1 MGQASHKPIE
11 LSDQL
16 AGTDNFLEEVL
27 RGLSLSPKS
36 VPSKYFYDE
45 RGSILFDKICGLDEY
60 YPTRTEIGIM
70 RKNSREMAES
80 LGPGCAI
87 IEFGSGSGI
96 KIRLLLEHLME
107 PAAYV
112 PVDISREHLLRASE
126 ELAKD
131 FPGIH
136 VLPVCADFTASFEL
150 PPLTG
155 PAPLKAVYFPG
166 STIGNFVPGE
176 ARAFLRRTAR
186 ICGEGGG
193 LLIGVDLVKDTGVL
207 EAAYNDR
214 KGITRE
220 FNLNILNNINRELGG
235 DFRLDRFRHRAFFNS
250 AHSRIEMH
258 LESLEAQTVTLN
270 EHEIHFTRGETI
282 HTENSYKYS
291 LSGFADLAEEGGFTV
306 QRVWTDE
313 DRLFS
318 VQYLTAKPG

>member
-1 MGQASHKPIE
+1 MEQASHKPIE

-16 AGTDNFLEEVL
+16 AGSENFLEEVL

-36 VPSKYFYDE
+36 LPSKYFYDE
-45 RGSILFDKICGLDEY
+45 RGSMLFDKICGLDEY

-96 KIRLLLEHLME
+96 KIRLLLEHLMA

-112 PVDISREHLLRASE
+112 PVDISREHLLRASA

-131 FPGIH
+131 FPCIH
-136 VLPVCADFTASFEL
+136 VLPVCADFSASFEL
-150 PPLTG
+150 PPPTG
-155 PAPLKAVYFPG
+155 SAPRKAVYFPG
-166 STIGNFVPGE
+166 STIGNLVPGE

-193 LLIGVDLVKDTGVL
+193 LLIGVDLVKDTGAL
-207 EAAYNDR
+207 AAAYNDR

-235 DFRLDRFRHRAFFNS
+235 NFRLDRFRHRAFFNS

-291 LSGFADLAEEGGFTV
+291 LSDFADLAEEGGFTV

-313 DRLFS
+313 GQLFS